1 MHLDSAAKIIIAD
14 DMISMLVGLRRAL
27 AQLGFTNVIEAA
39 DGTAAVAALDVN
51 PDTTLVI
58 SDWNME
64 PMDGLALLGAVRADA
79 RFQNLPFILISAD
92 ASPSMRARAAKA
104 GVSLVLAKPF
114 DVEMLRVAMASLAL

>member
-92 ASPSMRARAAKA
+92 ASPSMRERAAKA